1 MTTAAQFAT
10 KIVYDGTI
18 FTSQTRGG
26 ISRYFRKLIEEMA
39 RLRPAWIFD
48 LHIVDDGR
56 TPAPLPSGENICVTR
71 RRHFRPAWC
80 CLPINY
86 GNRQLRIR
94 QAKPTILHSTLAR
107 PFHFPMCPTVTT
119 IYDAI
124 IEKVREFYAAQNHSR
139 ARRWWRWCA
148 THADAVLTISNTS
161 RSDIVEIWS
170 TNPSKVHV
178 TYPGVDECFTRPSSS
193 EVSATLQSF
202 GVTRPY
208 VLYVGYRGE
217 HKNFRVLAEAM
228 TDSALGGLELV
239 LVGGGDQVAE
249 VQSWTGSARSR
260 LHHLQRVSDTQLRAL
275 YAASVALVFPSLYE
289 GFGFPLVEAMSC
301 GAPVVAS
308 DIPSSREVCG
318 DAAEFFPARDP
329 AACARAIL
337 RVQDPGR
344 RRSLIEKGIE
354 RAKAFTWSACAQET
368 LRVYEDLIDD
378 FVPESKREF
387 ALAGR

>member
-1 MTTAAQFAT
+1 
-10 KIVYDGTI
+10 
-18 FTSQTRGG
+18 
-26 ISRYFRKLIEEMA
+26 
-39 RLRPAWIFD
+39 
-48 LHIVDDGR
+48 
-56 TPAPLPSGENICVTR
+56 
-71 RRHFRPAWC
+71 
-80 CLPINY
+80 
-86 GNRQLRIR
+86 
-94 QAKPTILHSTLAR
+94 
-107 PFHFPMCPTVTT
+107 MCPTVVT

-124 IEKVREFYAAQNHSR
+124 IEKVPEFYSDRNHSR
-139 ARRWWRWCA
+139 ARRWWRWSA
-148 THADAVLTISNTS
+148 AHADAVLTISNNS

-170 TNPSKVHV
+170 TNLSKVYV
-178 TYPGVDECFTRPSSS
+178 TYPGVEECFTQPSSN
-193 EVSATLQSF
+193 EVSATLQSC
-202 GVTRPY
+202 GVARPY

-228 TDSALGGLELV
+228 TDSALDGLELV